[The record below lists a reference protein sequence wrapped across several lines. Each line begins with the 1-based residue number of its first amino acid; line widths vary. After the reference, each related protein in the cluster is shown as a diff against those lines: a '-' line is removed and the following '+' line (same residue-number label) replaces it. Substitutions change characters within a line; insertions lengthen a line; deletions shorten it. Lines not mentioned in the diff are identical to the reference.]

1 MAIEIITGL
10 YLGNKIDAYNV
21 SFLQSRHINIIINTT
36 TEIPFFK
43 ECPNLG
49 IESIRVPISDSFSNS
64 EKDKHINEY
73 YYQLPELC
81 ILIDKKLQK
90 FKNILI
96 HCKYGKFRSSC
107 LVLAYLM
114 YKTQMP
120 LERLYGLMRSK
131 YPLLKMRKHIYLDT
145 LIKWEEEINNKKNI
159 T

>member
-10 YLGNKIDAYNV
+10 YLGNKIDSHNV

-43 ECPNLG
+43 ECSKLG
-49 IESIRVPISDSFSNS
+49 IETIRVPVSDTFSQSNK
-64 EKDKHINEY
+64 EKHINEY

-81 ILIDKKLQK
+81 NLIDNKLKK

-114 YKTQMP
+114 YKTHMP

-131 YPLLKMRKHIYLDT
+131 YPLLKMKRHIYLDT
-145 LIKWEEEINNKKNI
+145 LRKWEEEINNKKNI